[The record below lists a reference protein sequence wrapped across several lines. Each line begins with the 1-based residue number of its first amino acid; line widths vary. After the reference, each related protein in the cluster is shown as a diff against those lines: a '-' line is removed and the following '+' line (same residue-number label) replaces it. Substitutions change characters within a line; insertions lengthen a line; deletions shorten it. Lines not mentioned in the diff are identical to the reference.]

1 MFGRIILNDFA
12 FYFCATTQKGSFTKS
27 KLKWKK
33 KNVPICSRWFGLLFI
48 LVLASDECPSV
59 LCLTKAATFAWQ
71 ASKMRPPPPGSL
83 QAMCAT
89 DQALFQELIWSRE
102 KKTTPLQDFA
112 LLERQAQNRGA
123 SVFQLITN
131 ELENSCLDDFVTFS
145 AVT

>member
-12 FYFCATTQKGSFTKS
+12 FYFRTTTQKGSFTKS

-48 LVLASDECPSV
+48 LVLASDDCPSV

-71 ASKMRPPPPGSL
+71 ASKTRPPPPGSL
-83 QAMCAT
+83 QAMCTT
-89 DQALFQELIWSRE
+89 DQALFQELIGSRE

-112 LLERQAQNRGA
+112 LLERQAQNRVA
-123 SVFQLITN
+123 FVFQLITD